1 MNSVFP
7 GPTETESLK
16 GFISSI
22 NPDLPYADADA
33 ERKFMAENRPS
44 SLIYRLAKPHEVA
57 DVVAFLASE
66 RAAVINGAAIR
77 AEGGTV
83 PTIA

>member
-1 MNSVFP
+1 MTVNAVMP

-16 GFISSI
+16 GFIASV
-22 NPDLPYADADA
+22 NPGLPYAEA
-33 ERKFMAENRPS
+33 ERKFISENRPS
-44 SLIYRLAKPHEVA
+44 SLIARLAKPAEVA
-57 DVVAFLASE
+57 NVVAFLASS

-83 PTIA
+83 QTMA